1 MRVVWRAQNKR
12 MHHSL
17 WCRLRLPGK
26 GLIGIRMLH
35 MFAFT
40 LHCNR
45 HKNQNQL
52 LINAWQRAQWH
63 RIYRQKKKKYHI
75 IRKQIYLLI
84 VNKNNGLTQHMCQ
97 FNEMCHLLLMEM
109 HSQCCFLCVLC
120 APNYRSTFAH
130 AFALEQLF
138 FPDGPIKNAS
148 VEQPLAYCIM
158 HRNQVQI
165 AQVVAHKCVC
175 QSLCLWMLFVCHCE
189 SNWFRLVA
197 V

>member
-84 VNKNNGLTQHMCQ
+84 VNKNNGLAQHMCQ

-120 APNYRSTFAH
+120 APQIIEAH
-130 AFALEQLF
+130 SRMHSLWNSCSFRMALSKMHQWNNLLHAVLCTA
-138 FPDGPIKNAS
+138 IK
-148 VEQPLAYCIM
+148 C
-158 HRNQVQI
+158 
-165 AQVVAHKCVC
+165 K
-175 QSLCLWMLFVCHCE
+175 
-189 SNWFRLVA
+189 
-197 V
+197 